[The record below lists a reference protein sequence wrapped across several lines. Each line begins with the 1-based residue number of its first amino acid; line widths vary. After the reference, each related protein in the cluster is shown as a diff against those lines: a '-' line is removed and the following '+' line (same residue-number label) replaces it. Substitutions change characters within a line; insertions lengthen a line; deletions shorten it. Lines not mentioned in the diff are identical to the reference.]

1 MERARF
7 LTDGGLAAVRRA
19 AAMAHT
25 VGAISLRLTG
35 DGEHIV
41 DVVPDVE
48 PPVDRRR
55 RIDPCGFRI
64 AVARACADHATD
76 REIALIGLERPTDL
90 DIAWTVAP
98 PGAHLGLGAVRA
110 PCAGR
115 MVWAFASIL
124 APDALAS
131 VLGDLDGEAGGG
143 TARLTTDGLAAHLVR
158 DELLHVTVVHVEADP
173 PGTSTMRMLDEVLR
187 RIVAAVAATEIVAGL
202 AA

>member
-1 MERARF
+1 
-7 LTDGGLAAVRRA
+7 
-19 AAMAHT
+19 MAHT

-35 DGEHIV
+35 GGEHIV
-41 DVVPDVE
+41 DVGPDVD

-64 AVARACADHATD
+64 AVARACGDQATD
-76 REIALIGLERPTDL
+76 REIALIGLAWRTDL
-90 DIAWTVAP
+90 DIAWTVTP

-124 APDALAS
+124 TPDDLAP
-131 VLGDLDGEAGGG
+131 VLRDLDGEAGG
-143 TARLTTDGLAAHLVR
+143 TARLTTAGLAAHLVH
-158 DELLHVTVVHVEADP
+158 DELLRVTVVHVEADP
-173 PGTSTMRMLDEVLR
+173 PGTSTMRVLDEVLR
-187 RIVAAVAATEIVAGL
+187 RIVAAVATTEIVAGL

>member
-1 MERARF
+1 MDRARS
-7 LTDGGLAAVRRA
+7 DGALAALRRA

-35 DGEHIV
+35 DGEHLV
-41 DVVPDVE
+41 DVASDLD

-64 AVARACADHATD
+64 AVARVWADHAAH

-131 VLGDLDGEAGGG
+131 VLGDLEDEAGGA
-143 TARLTTDGLAAHLVR
+143 ARLTTAGLAARLVR

-173 PGTSTMRMLDEVLR
+173 PGTSTRRVLDEVLR
-187 RIVAAVAATEIVAGL
+187 RIVAAVAATEIVVEL